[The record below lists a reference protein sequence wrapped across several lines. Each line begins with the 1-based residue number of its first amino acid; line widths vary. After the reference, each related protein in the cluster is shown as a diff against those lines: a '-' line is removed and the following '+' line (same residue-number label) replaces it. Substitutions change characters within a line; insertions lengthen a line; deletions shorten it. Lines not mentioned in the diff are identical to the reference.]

1 MTRRDARTANG
12 VTLTWPGKPALDRPI
27 APTAIHLQSSERW
40 PTGPGFDRSPPGTT
54 TLIAG
59 DALPVLRSWLAGDP
73 ALPAVSV
80 RLIYLD
86 PPFATGTTFAA
97 DLPIGERRPGQPTLR
112 VPAYHDTWD
121 GGLPGY
127 LTAMYELLVA
137 LRAVLADDGW
147 LCLHC
152 DHRTSAHFRLI
163 LDELFGSESFRNEII
178 WSYGLGN
185 GSSRRGFPRKHD
197 TLLLYA
203 KSEAAT
209 FTPIRGAVS
218 TAMANKYRH
227 RRADG
232 TRFMRSYGR
241 EYDLKGGKPFGSV
254 WEIPSIAPT
263 SAERTGYPTQKP
275 LALMERLI
283 LATTAP
289 GDTVL
294 DPCCGSGTTLLAAAK
309 LGRSAVGVDSSPL
322 AITAIRS
329 RLAQHGVGLDLLS
342 PAVPGE
348 PAHRPPTDRST
359 GGHPTAPPRRYELSA
374 RAESSPALSALG
386 ERHLTLSLT
395 GLSVTSPPSV
405 APRGQWSVLDGRLV
419 DGRAPLIPL
428 TDQWTDWIE
437 GWVVQLNDAGGRQA
451 EPLTVAASSL
461 RAGRQRSL
469 ATSLTIPLPANAD
482 VASITVRIY
491 DLFGAVSDHVV
502 PVPTVAASGPED
514 VASSTEA

>member
-1 MTRRDARTANG
+1 MAQRDGAASRL
-12 VTLTWPGKPALDRPI
+12 VTVTWPGKPVGSRS
-27 APTAIHLQSSERW
+27 PTLPVTGFQATERW
-40 PTGPGFDRSPPGTT
+40 PAAPGPGASTSARATVV
-54 TLIAG
+54 AG
-59 DALPVLRSWLAGDP
+59 DARAVLDAWSHG
-73 ALPAVSV
+73 AVAPPPTPV

-97 DLPIGERRPGQPTLR
+97 DLPIGERRAGQPTLR
-112 VPAYHDTWD
+112 LPAYRDTWE

-137 LRAVLADDGW
+137 LRDVLADDGW

-152 DHRTSAHFRLI
+152 DHRTSAYFRLI
-163 LDELFGSESFRNEII
+163 LDELFGVEAFRNEIV

-218 TAMANKYRH
+218 AAMANKYRH

-275 LALMERLI
+275 LALLERLI

-309 LGRSAVGVDSSPL
+309 LGRSAVGLDSSPL
-322 AITAIRS
+322 AIAASRA
-329 RLAQHGVGLDLLS
+329 RLAQHGVGFDLLS
-342 PAVPGE
+342 PVDPTEG
-348 PAHRPPTDRST
+348 AHRHSPDRPTGDL
-359 GGHPTAPPRRYELSA
+359 TAAPARRYGLSA
-374 RAESSPALSALG
+374 RAESSPAPPGSAG
-386 ERHLTLSLT
+386 RHLTVSLT
-395 GLSVTSPPSV
+395 GLSVT
-405 APRGQWSVLDGRLV
+405 APQLVTPGGQWAVLDDHLADARI
-419 DGRAPLIPL
+419 PSIPL

-437 GWVVQLNDAGGRQA
+437 GWAVQSTDAGEEQDV
-451 EPLTVAASSL
+451 PFTVAASSV
-461 RAGRQRSL
+461 RTGRQRSL
-469 ATSLTIPLPANAD
+469 ETRLIVPQTAEVDPS
-482 VASITVRIY
+482 SITVRLF
-491 DLFGAVSDHVV
+491 DLFGASSDHVV
-502 PVPTVAASGPED
+502 PVTSPGD
-514 VASSTEA
+514 